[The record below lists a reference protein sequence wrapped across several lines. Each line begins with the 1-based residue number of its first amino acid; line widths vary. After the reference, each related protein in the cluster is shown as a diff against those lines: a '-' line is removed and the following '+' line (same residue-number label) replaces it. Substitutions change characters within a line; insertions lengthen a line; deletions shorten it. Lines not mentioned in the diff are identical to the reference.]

1 MPSWPRELRALA
13 LLLRS
18 PEPDSTN
25 LGEYLAAN
33 AEALAPF
40 LHATPANLRS
50 TAALRD
56 EDVAPGLRQ
65 RLAGISR
72 SVEENRRTRSRERA
86 ARAAVTLGAT
96 ARWTEHRAVLDVELL
111 LRDLLADRTKKYV
124 AFTSVGSAAVTI
136 RRDTLVR
143 VAALRRLHVDLVAFV
158 DADGLHFRWKGGRG
172 GYNWKPQVVP
182 AVHAGRVLTIRLRP
196 AHPASIPARRGAWL
210 GEILRHMDFTA

>member
-1 MPSWPRELRALA
+1 MANWPREVKELA

-72 SVEENRRTRSRERA
+72 SVEEERRARSRERA
-86 ARAAVTLGAT
+86 ARAAVTLGRS
-96 ARWTEHRAVLDVELL
+96 ARWTERGAVLDVELL
-111 LRDLLADRTKKYV
+111 LRDLLADRTRKYIT
-124 AFTSVGSAAVTI
+124 FTRVGGAAVTV
-136 RRDTLVR
+136 RRDTLAR
-143 VAALRRLHVDLVAFV
+143 VASLRRLHIDLVAFV

-172 GYNWKPQVVP
+172 GYNWKPQIIP
-182 AVHAGRVLTIRLRP
+182 AAHADRVLTVTLRP
-196 AHPASIPARRGAWL
+196 AHPVSAPARRGAWL
-210 GEILRHMDFTA
+210 GEILRRMDFSA